1 MQRYFVKNESII
13 EKNIRISGSDF
24 HHIKNVMRCS
34 LGDLIEVV
42 DEFGVLYTCE
52 ILGFKKDQADL
63 VIISQQ
69 SQSRI
74 RPKITIAQA
83 LIKKDRFEL
92 FLEKA
97 TELNV
102 YEIIPTS
109 FQRSI
114 VKIDSS
120 DESKKISRYE
130 SIVKEASE
138 QSERLFLPLISC
150 VKSLKTIKYQQYD
163 HVLVCFEREDVSHH
177 LKDVIKEISVNDS
190 VLVLIGPEG
199 GISPEELKFLQTK
212 NAKFVSLGAQI
223 LRSETASMYVLSSFL
238 CEWKI

>member
-1 MQRYFVKNESII
+1 MQRYFVKNDTII
-13 EKNIRISGSDF
+13 ENNVFISGSDF

-34 LGDLIEVV
+34 LGDLVEVV
-42 DEFGVLYTCE
+42 DEFGVLYSCE
-52 ILGFKKDQADL
+52 ISGFKKDQADL
-63 VIISQQ
+63 TILKKQTPNK
-69 SQSRI
+69 I
-74 RPKITIAQA
+74 RSKITIAQA

-102 YEIIPTS
+102 YEIIPTA

-114 VKIDSS
+114 VKIDSN
-120 DESKKISRYE
+120 DESKKIIRYQ

-138 QSERLFLPLISC
+138 QSERLFLPLISS
-150 VKSLKTIKYQQYD
+150 VKSLKAINYQQYD
-163 HVLVCFEREDVSHH
+163 HVLVCFEREDISHH
-177 LKDVIKEISVNDS
+177 LNDVIKEIKVTDD

-199 GISPEELKFLQTK
+199 GISPEELKFLETK
-212 NAKFVSLGAQI
+212 KARFVSLGSQI